1 MMKAFSEDINEYSNV
16 MRLST
21 FIITLSANLPTSC
34 TVSQKAK
41 QNL

>member
-21 FIITLSANLPTSC
+21 FIITMSANRPTGC